1 MGVTYN
7 PKIVTDGL
15 VLALDAANVK
25 SYPGSGTTWTD
36 MSGNGNNVTL
46 TNGPTFSSDN
56 GGSIVFDGVNDTA
69 TLSNPSTLSNYTLSL
84 WINIISYSGERQLF
98 SRVDESLG
106 ITTYGGKY
114 MIYNGNINSSN
125 ISIVNNVWKNV
136 LVTTS
141 GLSVILY
148 LNGQVDSTWNNGRS
162 ITNGSCSLCSFY
174 PDANGNNARNLNAR
188 LSNFQ
193 LYNRALSATEISQ
206 NFNALR
212 GRYGI

>member
-114 MIYNGNINSSN
+114 MIYNGNI
-125 ISIVNNVWKNV
+125 VNDLPN
-136 LVTTS
+136 
-141 GLSVILY
+141 GLNPNTYFV
-148 LNGQVDSTWNNGRS
+148 
-162 ITNGSCSLCSFY
+162 
-174 PDANGNNARNLNAR
+174 
-188 LSNFQ
+188 
-193 LYNRALSATEISQ
+193 
-206 NFNALR
+206 NFN
-212 GRYGI
+212 